1 MPDSLRSR
9 PRGFRL
15 RLEHAP
21 HLMFFVILGTAV
33 VRLAELRSALCVD
46 VVLVS
51 ALLALVYSAGLAV
64 WHRLGRAGRH
74 AWVVALLG
82 LWAVLVLL
90 TPQPLTMAYA
100 WCGVP
105 LALAALRALGQRSAV
120 AGVAVITVVL
130 GARLIGTTHR
140 FEPEMGLIPVAAVWG
155 TVALYRIQQR
165 DSAERRRLIEELRG
179 TRAVLA
185 RQQRQ
190 AGVLA
195 ERTRIAGDLHD
206 TLAQELAGALMLLQ
220 AAERDW
226 ESRPEAARTR
236 VQAVTDGLA
245 AHLTETRRI
254 IHGLTPSAV
263 AESGLAESLRR
274 LCERAE
280 AEGTAA
286 RVRFRHTGRGPVD
299 EHTAT
304 ALLRVAQSA
313 LANVREHAHA
323 VHVRVVLRQLADR
336 VELEVADD
344 GSGFVVGTPRATDRP
359 TRGLGLP
366 AARARLREHGGG
378 LYVTSAPGG
387 GTRIH
392 AVVPLRSL
400 TPASPTGVR

>member
-1 MPDSLRSR
+1 MPDRLPCG

-15 RLEHAP
+15 RLEQAP
-21 HLMFFVILGTAV
+21 HLMFFVMLAAAV
-33 VRLAELRSALCVD
+33 VRLVELGSALCVD
-46 VVLVS
+46 MVLVS
-51 ALLALVYSAGLAV
+51 ALLTLVYSAGLAV

-74 AWVVALLG
+74 GWVVALLG

-90 TPQPLTMAYA
+90 APQPLTMAYA

-120 AGVAVITVVL
+120 VGVAVITVVL
-130 GARLIGTTHR
+130 GGRLIGTAHR
-140 FEPEMGLIPVAAVWG
+140 FDPEMWLIPVAAVWG
-155 TVALYRIQQR
+155 TVALYRVQQR

-195 ERTRIAGDLHD
+195 ERTRIARDLHD
-206 TLAQELAGALMLLQ
+206 TLAQELAGGLMLLQ

-226 ESRPEAARTR
+226 AGRPEVARTR
-236 VQAVTDGLA
+236 VRAVADGLA

-263 AESGLAESLRR
+263 TETGLAESLRR

-304 ALLRVAQSA
+304 VLLRITQSA

-344 GSGFVVGTPRATDRP
+344 GMGFVPGAPGAADRP

-366 AARARLREHGGG
+366 AARARLREHGGE
-378 LYVTSAPGG
+378 LHVTSAPGG

-392 AVVPLRSL
+392 AVVPFRSL
-400 TPASPTGVR
+400 TSVSPAGAR

>member
-1 MPDSLRSR
+1 
-9 PRGFRL
+9 
-15 RLEHAP
+15 
-21 HLMFFVILGTAV
+21 MFFVILGTAV
-33 VRLAELRSALCVD
+33 GRLLELRSALCVD

-74 AWVVALLG
+74 GWVVALLG

-90 TPQPLTMAYA
+90 TPQPLTAAYA

-120 AGVAVITVVL
+120 AAVAVITVVL
-130 GARLIGTTHR
+130 GGRLVGTAHR
-140 FEPEMGLIPVAAVWG
+140 FDPEMGLIPVAAVWG
-155 TVALYRIQQR
+155 TVALYRTQQR

-195 ERTRIAGDLHD
+195 ERTRIARDLHD

-226 ESRPEAARTR
+226 ESRPATARTR
-236 VQAVTDGLA
+236 VRTVADALG
-245 AHLTETRRI
+245 AHLAETRRI
-254 IHGLTPSAV
+254 IHGLTPSSV

-336 VELEVADD
+336 VELEVTDD
-344 GSGFVVGTPRATDRP
+344 GTGFVVGTPQAADRP

-400 TPASPTGVR
+400 SPAPPAGVR